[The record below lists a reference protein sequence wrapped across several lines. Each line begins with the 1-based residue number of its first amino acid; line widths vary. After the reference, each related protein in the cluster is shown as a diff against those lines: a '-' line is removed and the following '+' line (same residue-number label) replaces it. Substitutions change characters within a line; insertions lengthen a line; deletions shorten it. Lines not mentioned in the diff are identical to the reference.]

1 MLIKHIIYNPS
12 IRLDLLRKF
21 SVNGTLEYVGIKY
34 SLYDFIC
41 DVIVYYLCLKLRYGQ
56 ICI

>member
-12 IRLDLLRKF
+12 IRLDLLWKF

-34 SLYDFIC
+34 SQYDFIC
-41 DVIVYYLCLKLRYGQ
+41 DVIVYYLGLQLRYEQ
-56 ICI
+56 IYI